1 MSHELAHRIYDFLK
15 DYPPFNFL
23 DKKEILSLAS
33 RCTVKYVPKDSII
46 FSAGDIPPQKF
57 YQVKE
62 GAIQLFQGE
71 NTLVETCDEGDVF
84 GIRPLLAQS
93 PYLLTARAG
102 EETLLYVIN
111 TEDFLPLI
119 QKHPK
124 ISWYLATNFAVGA
137 GNQYNKI
144 PVNDTQNIFQEKV
157 WTEVS
162 SIQGAKIPVTCS
174 PEFSIQDAAKK
185 MVAHKVSSII
195 ICDENQHPL
204 GIITD
209 KDLRTKVVAGD
220 IRKKET
226 VDKIYSSP
234 LICARPNPT
243 HAEIQ
248 LLMLKNKIGHIV
260 ITMDGT
266 MATPCIGVIS
276 EHDIIIQGTES
287 PAFLLKEIQKAPT
300 LSKLISIRKT
310 IEKLIE
316 KWLDQEISI
325 RYITRLVSTL
335 QDEIIRKVIS
345 ISVSELSLPEGKM
358 LQYCWL
364 SLGSEG
370 REEQL
375 LKTDQDNA
383 IIFEENP
390 SFPEQKDYLLILA
403 KKVNDALNE
412 IGFEYC
418 PANMMASNP
427 EWCLSL
433 AEWKNKFR
441 YWITQP
447 GEKEI
452 MMCTI
457 FFDFRPVFGE
467 ESLARTL
474 SDYIFSL
481 LDQQEVFLRFLA
493 QNALQNPPPLSFF
506 RNFMVEKSGE
516 QKDLFDVKLKALMPI
531 VDAARLLILEKRISG
546 IHNTGDRLE
555 AIASK
560 DKNNEDMLRLTAD
573 AFDII
578 LKVRTLHG
586 LKNQNS
592 GRYIQPE
599 DMDKLSKLQLRN
611 AFQPIDDIQKMIK
624 IRFQL

>member
-15 DYPPFNFL
+15 EYPPFNFL
-23 DKKEILSLAS
+23 EKNEILLLAS
-33 RCTVKYVPKDSII
+33 RCTVKYAPKDSII
-46 FSAGDIPPQKF
+46 FSVGDKPPPKF
-57 YQVKE
+57 YLVKE
-62 GAIQLFQGE
+62 GAIQLFQE
-71 NTLVETCDEGDVF
+71 DNTLVDTCDEGDVF

-93 PYLLTARAG
+93 PYLLTAKAG
-102 EETLLYVIN
+102 EESLLYIIN
-111 TEDFLPLI
+111 TQDFLPLI
-119 QKHPK
+119 EKHPK

-137 GNQYNKI
+137 GNQYVKI
-144 PVNDTQNIFQEKV
+144 PSSESQHIIQEKV
-157 WTEVS
+157 WTEAS
-162 SIQGAKIPVTCS
+162 SIQSAKIPVTCT
-174 PEFSIQDAAKK
+174 PESSIQEAAKK
-185 MVAHKVSSII
+185 MVDYKVSSII
-195 ICDENQHPL
+195 ICDENNHPL

-220 IRKKET
+220 VRKKEN
-226 VDKIYSSP
+226 VEKIYSSP

-243 HAEIQ
+243 YAEIQ
-248 LLMLKNKIGHIV
+248 LLMLKNKIGHII
-260 ITMDGT
+260 ITNDGT
-266 MATPCIGVIS
+266 MFTSCLAVVS
-276 EHDIIIQGTES
+276 EHDIMVQGTES
-287 PAFLLKEIQKAPT
+287 PAFLLKEIQKANHVTP
-300 LSKLISIRKT
+300 LINIRNT
-310 IEKLIE
+310 IEKLIG

-335 QDEIIRKVIS
+335 QDEIIRKVVS
-345 ISVSELSLPEGKM
+345 LSESELTLPPGKN

-383 IIFEENP
+383 IIFEEDP
-390 SFPEQKDYLLILA
+390 SFPEQKDYLLKLA
-403 KKVNDALNE
+403 KKVNDALHA

-427 EWCLSL
+427 EWCLNSK
-433 AEWKNKFR
+433 EWQNKFR
-441 YWITQP
+441 HWITQP

-457 FFDFRPVFGE
+457 FFDFRPVYGHAAL
-467 ESLARTL
+467 SRTL

-506 RNFMVEKSGE
+506 RNFMIEKSGE

-531 VDAARLLILEKRISG
+531 VDAARLLMLERRMSG

-555 AIASK
+555 ALASK
-560 DKNNEDMLRLTAD
+560 DHNNEDILRLTAN

-578 LKVRTLHG
+578 LKVRTING
-586 LKNQNS
+586 LKNHNS

-599 DMDKLSKLQLRN
+599 EMDKLSKLQLRN
-611 AFQPIDDIQKMIK
+611 AFQPIDDLQKIIK